1 MIYIS
6 FRLVYTVSKE
16 VIGLKMNFQTRSF
29 AFGTAIPNFA
39 SKTAKHR
46 RGRYDFMNE
55 LNIEV
60 GARITELRKQRGYTR
75 EKLSEL
81 ADVSVQFL
89 ADIEKGRKS
98 MTVATLK
105 RVAAALLVPTDYI
118 VNGTTETGDNDG
130 IVSILN
136 TLSDKNKMQAEKI
149 LTVFA
154 EAVND

>member
-1 MIYIS
+1 MIYINFS
-6 FRLVYTVSKE
+6 LGYTITKD
-16 VIGLKMNFQTRSF
+16 VIGLKINFQSRSF
-29 AFGTAIPNFA
+29 VFGNVIPNFA
-39 SKTAKHR
+39 GKTTKLR
-46 RGRYDFMNE
+46 IGRECFMNE

-105 RVAAALLVPTDYI
+105 RISAALLVPTDYI
-118 VNGTTETGDNDG
+118 VNGTTGNSDNDG

-136 TLSDKNKMQAEKI
+136 TLSDKNKKQAEKI
-149 LTVFA
+149 LTAFA

>member
-1 MIYIS
+1 
-6 FRLVYTVSKE
+6 
-16 VIGLKMNFQTRSF
+16 
-29 AFGTAIPNFA
+29 
-39 SKTAKHR
+39 
-46 RGRYDFMNE
+46 MNE

-105 RVAAALLVPTDYI
+105 RIAAALLVPTDYI
-118 VNGTTETGDNDG
+118 VNGAMKNDDNNG

-136 TLSDKNKMQAEKI
+136 TLSEKNKKQAEKI

>member
-1 MIYIS
+1 MIYITFS
-6 FRLVYTVSKE
+6 LGYTIAKD
-16 VIGLKMNFQTRSF
+16 VIS
-29 AFGTAIPNFA
+29 
-39 SKTAKHR
+39 
-46 RGRYDFMNE
+46 MNE

-118 VNGTTETGDNDG
+118 VNGTTGNSDNDG
-130 IVSILN
+130 IVSIIN
-136 TLSDKNKMQAEKI
+136 TLSDQNKKRAEKI
-149 LTVFA
+149 LTIFA
-154 EAVND
+154 EAINK

>member
-1 MIYIS
+1 MIYINFS
-6 FRLVYTVSKE
+6 LGYTITKD
-16 VIGLKMNFQTRSF
+16 VISL
-29 AFGTAIPNFA
+29 
-39 SKTAKHR
+39 
-46 RGRYDFMNE
+46 NE

-105 RVAAALLVPTDYI
+105 RIAA
-118 VNGTTETGDNDG
+118 G
-130 IVSILN
+130 
-136 TLSDKNKMQAEKI
+136 
-149 LTVFA
+149 
-154 EAVND
+154 